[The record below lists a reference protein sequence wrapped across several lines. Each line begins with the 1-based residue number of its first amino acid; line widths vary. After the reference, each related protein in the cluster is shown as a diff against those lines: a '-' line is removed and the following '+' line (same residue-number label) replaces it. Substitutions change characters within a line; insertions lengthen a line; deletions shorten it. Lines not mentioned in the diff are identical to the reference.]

1 MSIKFLYMKLVGL
14 LMVVVGFTYS
24 LTSFY
29 NFFDVIFGNKIMVE
43 SANIY
48 IMSIGLIF
56 PLFIFIYGI
65 FFYFYA
71 DIYKDKSSKLVFI
84 LSIITFIIGISKL
97 VLYNKIIPSY
107 LMEFTHIS
115 FAYCVLIL
123 SIMLIY
129 GKLKYKY

>member
-14 LMVVVGFTYS
+14 LMVIIGFTYS

-29 NFFDVIFGNKIMVE
+29 NFFDVIFGHKIVVE

-48 IMSIGLIF
+48 VMSIGLIF
-56 PLFIFIYGI
+56 PLFIFVFGV

-71 DIYKDKSSKLVFI
+71 DIYNEKPSKLVFI
-84 LSIITFIIGISKL
+84 LSIITMIIGIIKIL
-97 VLYNKIIPSY
+97 IYIKIIPLY
-107 LMEFTHIS
+107 LMEFIHIS
-115 FAYCVLIL
+115 FAYCILIL